1 MVSQKNVLFVLV
13 CFATAHL
20 VATLFYWYWTYRW
33 SDIPRHFL
41 GGFWVAMAFFCFLYP
56 KIRFTQHPVL
66 GTILFAVSFVV
77 FVGVLW
83 EFYEFLFD
91 FFIAKK
97 IVAGQHFFGA
107 AMRIDIIKDLFFD
120 LFGGSVFTMFFLR
133 KHTKQF

>member
-1 MVSQKNVLFVLV
+1 M
-13 CFATAHL
+13 
-20 VATLFYWYWTYRW
+20 
-33 SDIPRHFL
+33 PMHFL

-97 IVAGQHFFGA
+97 IVAGQNFFGA
-107 AMRIDIIKDLFFD
+107 AMRIDMIKDLFFD
-120 LFGGSVFTMFFLR
+120 LFGGSVFTMLFLR
-133 KHTKQF
+133 KHTKQFYIENR